1 MSIRIAIG
9 QVNPRL
15 GDLQANLALYE
26 ERIGHA
32 AADKTQLLLF
42 PELSLTGYMLRDTV
56 PTVALTL
63 DAPEIKQLMA
73 LSRKLSFVAGLVE
86 ESADHRF
93 FNSAVYFEDGEIRH
107 VHRKVYLPTYGM
119 FDEQRYFARGDRVR
133 AFDTKFG
140 RMALLICED
149 LWHPSTI
156 YLAALDGAL
165 AVLCPSASPLRGIV
179 DQQSQDDNARYWEM
193 LNRVYAETYSLFM
206 IYGNRC
212 GFEDGVGFWG
222 GSEIVDPFGERL
234 AKARYYDEDF
244 IAVDASFEAVRRKR
258 TMSPLLRDEDLDLTI
273 NELMRI
279 RERPGAKIVQRFK
292 GSKVQGRTNA
302 EEITRRKKSICPAN
316 FNRSLAMTQIPTNTA
331 LLRQILVAFIR
342 NEVRKTGLARVV
354 VGLSGGV
361 DSALSAML
369 AAEALG
375 RQNVLGVLM
384 PYKSSNPDSQGPCR
398 DGRAKERYRVDVGRD
413 HGADR
418 RLFCRLP
425 RCRRAPARQQD
436 GARAHDDSL

>member
-1 MSIRIAIG
+1 MLVSWEFIYHLLVDGELLVSIRIAIA

-15 GDLQANLALYE
+15 GDLQVNLALYAD
-26 ERIGHA
+26 RVGR
-32 AADKTQLLLF
+32 AADENVDLLLF

-56 PTVALTL
+56 PAVALKH
-63 DAPEIKQLMA
+63 DSPEIRQLAA
-73 LSRKLSFVAGLVE
+73 LSRKVAFVAGLVE

-93 FNSAVYFEDGEIRH
+93 FNSAVYFEDGAVRH

-133 AFDTKFG
+133 AFDSKFG
-140 RMALLICED
+140 RLALLICED

-179 DQQSQDDNARYWEM
+179 DHQKQDDNARYWEM
-193 LNRVYAETYSLFM
+193 LNCVYAETYSLFM

-244 IAVDASFEAVRRKR
+244 ITVDAAFEAVRRKR

-279 RERPGAKIVQRFK
+279 RERPGADIVQRLK
-292 GSKVQGRTNA
+292 GSKAPGR
-302 EEITRRKKSICPAN
+302 
-316 FNRSLAMTQIPTNTA
+316 
-331 LLRQILVAFIR
+331 
-342 NEVRKTGLARVV
+342 
-354 VGLSGGV
+354 
-361 DSALSAML
+361 
-369 AAEALG
+369 
-375 RQNVLGVLM
+375 
-384 PYKSSNPDSQGPCR
+384 
-398 DGRAKERYRVDVGRD
+398 
-413 HGADR
+413 
-418 RLFCRLP
+418 
-425 RCRRAPARQQD
+425 RRAPKI
-436 GARAHDDSL
+436 